1 MGWTQAPNL
10 ESFKIQSLFPQNWI
24 LIPSKNPK
32 LRTGFEP
39 DTNIMAWHYIRKRF
53 FSLSNSLAY
62 NVTWPLFVTKTIFC
76 GKWRSKNGLRMLSM
90 AKRLGSMSFNS
101 ACSLFYCIAAQNC
114 TNLYQKYTYVL
125 CREKIFHSYLYCISG
140 NNFTLTHIIS
150 GKIAKTVA

>member
-1 MGWTQAPNL
+1 MLYYLCIVPTFQ
-10 ESFKIQSLFPQNWI
+10 SKKKFKSHRYMCTKMMSLVNYNKNYIVDTVSIRNPIKSIQY
-24 LIPSKNPK
+24 
-32 LRTGFEP
+32 
-39 DTNIMAWHYIRKRF
+39 MALYEKKIF

-125 CREKIFHSYLYCISG
+125 CITIFFHSYTTYLQTTI
-140 NNFTLTHIIS
+140 LH
-150 GKIAKTVA
+150 